1 MGGFDPS
8 FVDRSSVKYKA
19 IPRDY
24 CFEDIAARSYFLGP
38 CFKDVFSIIREAL
51 AEIIM
56 IFLNSDAEITG
67 TAVCCFYSIVVS
79 AGGHGRSWNSFH
91 SCYFCNSSFGFP
103 GDRACRAFGFRYC
116 SFLEICLPSRRIS
129 YRCPMCKEEY
139 NIAIYKCPC
148 CGIPHSRLRPGAYGI
163 FRRNASAARCFRLRP
178 GGKAILIR
186 LQPLLA

>member
-51 AEIIM
+51 AENYNDLPEFGRGDHWYSRVLFFI
-56 IFLNSDAEITG
+56 
-67 TAVCCFYSIVVS
+67 SIVVS

-91 SCYFCNSSFGFP
+91 SCYFCNSFFGFP

-116 SFLEICLPSRRIS
+116 SFL
-129 YRCPMCKEEY
+129 
-139 NIAIYKCPC
+139 
-148 CGIPHSRLRPGAYGI
+148 
-163 FRRNASAARCFRLRP
+163 
-178 GGKAILIR
+178 
-186 LQPLLA
+186 